1 MLTNIQLESM
11 TKYYNI
17 PLISCCMKNELPKS
31 VLDGG
36 YIINLQSSPLSGS
49 HWTALF
55 IKGSQAMFCD
65 SFGATPSIEVVN
77 FVKQRGEQMR
87 LGYNNCIIQDLH
99 SNNCGYYCIAFLL
112 FMKNKLKRTQA
123 VYSTAD
129 KYLKT
134 YTKNTD
140 LNDVILAE
148 IIDENINKEKPLHT
162 QINRLFN
169 EHRIKNYDF

>member
-1 MLTNIQLESM
+1 MPSTLNTNNIYLYSM
-11 TKYYNI
+11 ISNDDLIKIAKKEKI
-17 PLISCCMKNELPKS
+17 PLNDVFFKDFPSKVIQN
-31 VLDGG
+31 GG

-65 SFGATPSIEVVN
+65 SFGAPPSIEVVN
-77 FVKQRGEQMR
+77 FVKRRGEQMR

-134 YTKNTD
+134 YTQNTD
-140 LNDVILAE
+140 LNDVILAQ
-148 IIDENINKEKPLHT
+148 IIDENINWL
-162 QINRLFN
+162 
-169 EHRIKNYDF
+169 